1 MSKKS
6 TLNHYSDVN
15 SAQDSDL
22 AHFFGDGKKSEIKPP
37 LTTLE
42 NCNFSLH
49 LVAFHIESDT

>member
-6 TLNHYSDVN
+6 MLNHYSEVN
-15 SAQDSDL
+15 NAQDSDL
-22 AHFFGDGKKSEIKPP
+22 AHFCGDEKKSEIKPR

-49 LVAFHIESDT
+49 LAAFHIEFDT